1 MSFESFSF
9 DRRIVSGIVAC
20 GYETPTPIQAEAIP
34 AILRGQDVLGLA
46 QTGTGKTAAF
56 ALPILQHLIN
66 SDADRRGPV
75 RVLVLAPTREL
86 ALQIQESFIALGKQT
101 GYRSA
106 AVFGGVGIVPQIKAM
121 RSSAIAVACPGRL
134 LDLAKRGECNLSEVD
149 ILVLDEADR
158 MFDMGFL
165 PDLRRI
171 LALLPANRQN
181 LLFSA
186 TMPGEIRSLAGELL
200 RDPVTVQVNHTVPK
214 ASIEHV
220 AYNVPSRQKTG
231 LLQALLKET
240 EHESVLV
247 FTRTK
252 HRAKNVARFLGE
264 KGWQATALQGNL
276 SQNRRQEALDGFR
289 AGKYKIMVA
298 TDIAAR
304 GIDCSSISHVINY
317 DVPDTAETYTH
328 RIGRTGRAD
337 RTGMAMTLISGEDN
351 SLMRSIERSLSN
363 PIPRAKLEGFVCE
376 QEEDGDFGRPNDRFP
391 KRGGDRSGGG
401 MSRGSKFGKRS
412 GGFAEGERGSRQG
425 FRPARPRSES
435 AEGNGGE
442 WRSDFRADRAPKSQ
456 DRDFGRSMDRQRGG
470 MRSPYSDQIGGDAPR
485 FERAAKSPFG
495 GKSERTD
502 RFARSDDKPFRDK
515 PFGDKPFG
523 GRKADGERSESFGRR
538 SFGKDGFE
546 GKSFGKPEGSF
557 RRFDGDDRRPGGKGR
572 FDREESGRG
581 DRFRSNDRND
591 RNDRSERGN
600 DRFGRGDRDARPSF
614 KPRGDQAE
622 RAGRF
627 GNSERKGHGEER
639 SGWQNRDEQRGGRFN
654 RSDREFGQSD
664 RRDRFE
670 KKGDD
675 RFGNK
680 SDDRFGRKSDDRFGR
695 KTDDRF
701 GRKSDDRFGQK
712 SGAPYGRKAED
723 GAGQKP
729 QGRFERKDNDRF
741 GQKSGDRFARK
752 SDDRFGGNG
761 ERSERGDRPARP
773 FGARK
778 NGRSDY
784 GKR

>member
-20 GYETPTPIQAEAIP
+20 GYETPTPIQAETIP

-171 LALLPANRQN
+171 LALLPAKRQN

-240 EHESVLV
+240 AHESVLV

-264 KGWQATALQGNL
+264 KGWLATALQGNL

-351 SLMRSIERSLSN
+351 SLMRTIERSLGN
-363 PIPRAKLEGFVCE
+363 VIPRTKLEGFVCD

-401 MSRGSKFGKRS
+401 MSRGSKFGKRP
-412 GGFAEGERGSRQG
+412 GDFADSERGSRQG
-425 FRPARPRSES
+425 FRAARPRSES
-435 AEGNGGE
+435 AEGG
-442 WRSDFRADRAPKSQ
+442 RSERRDDFRPDRAPKSQ

-470 MRSPYSDQIGGDAPR
+470 VRSPYSDQLSGDAPR

-495 GKSERTD
+495 AKSEKTD

-515 PFGDKPFG
+515 PFGT
-523 GRKADGERSESFGRR
+523 RKADGDRSESFGRR

-546 GKSFGKPEGSF
+546 GKSAGKPEGSA
-557 RRFDGDDRRPGGKGR
+557 RRFDGDNRRPGDKSR
-572 FDREESGRG
+572 FDREDSGRN
-581 DRFRSNDRND
+581 DRFRG
-591 RNDRSERGN
+591 NDRSERGN
-600 DRFGRGDRDARPSF
+600 DRFARTDRDARPSF
-614 KPRGDQAE
+614 KARGEQAE
-622 RAGRF
+622 NAGRF
-627 GNSERKGHGEER
+627 GNGERKGNGEAR
-639 SGWQNRDEQRGGRFN
+639 SGWQNRDEQRTGRFN
-654 RSDREFGQSD
+654 RTEREFGQSD

-670 KKGDD
+670 KKPDD
-675 RFGNK
+675 RFGRPSENRFGGKSEDRFGGK
-680 SDDRFGRKSDDRFGR
+680 SDDRFAK
-695 KTDDRF
+695 KT
-701 GRKSDDRFGQK
+701 GA
-712 SGAPYGRKAED
+712 APYGRKAED
-723 GAGQKP
+723 GAGKKP
-729 QGRFERKDNDRF
+729 QARFEGKSDDRF
-741 GQKSGDRFARK
+741 GRKSDDRFARK